1 MTNASIARTVKQLKR
16 VDDVFV
22 LSPENIPHLT
32 VLVFFDDGSSEYF
45 TSRLKGATR
54 AESLEYIVRQI
65 EIKTENWT

>member
-16 VDDVFV
+16 VDDVLV

-32 VLVFFDDGSSEYF
+32 VLVFFDDGSSESF

-54 AESLEYIVRQI
+54 EESLEFVVRQI
-65 EIKTENWT
+65 EVKTENWT